1 MVLGENLG
9 HIRSNFV
16 KKVRKRA
23 LSVGFFLILHGEYFL
38 RQELVVVQ
46 TPE

>member
-9 HIRSNFV
+9 HIRSNLV
-16 KKVRKRA
+16 KKVRKQA

>member
-1 MVLGENLG
+1 MALGGNLG

-16 KKVRKRA
+16 KRVRKQA

-38 RQELVVVQ
+38 KQELVAVQ